1 MGEQTKTR
9 TRSTEDLLREIVD
22 VVVSRVHPK
31 RIILFGSRASGR
43 ARAYADFDLAVEG
56 VAMDARTERLLKET
70 LDEKAGIFTVDLVV
84 LDKVEPEF
92 REIVIQTGRVVYGG

>member
-1 MGEQTKTR
+1 
-9 TRSTEDLLREIVD
+9 
-22 VVVSRVHPK
+22 
-31 RIILFGSRASGR
+31 
-43 ARAYADFDLAVEG
+43 
-56 VAMDARTERLLKET
+56 MDARTERLLKET